1 MSRPVNDSVS
11 YHAPVHQPLIH
22 ITNSITH
29 ITINTRVHSLLEDKL
44 TSWHPSAI
52 VTLSSSITNLVISLG
67 TKGDLGPHGLSSV
80 NDIHM
85 AVGHDG
91 IMSYM
96 ALVVKAPGEVKV
108 LLKGQNTNLEGKDSL
123 EDRLAMEWL
132 RQGFH
137 NNAFYEC
144 ERVGDSMRGVRR

>member
-67 TKGDLGPHGLSSV
+67 TKGDL
-80 NDIHM
+80 
-85 AVGHDG
+85 
-91 IMSYM
+91 SYM